1 MGFEHLKGAFVG
13 LLVRETKAVDLVH
26 PAQAAEIA
34 VLHNL
39 DPAAEPPFHLGLQFC
54 QITCHIVTLSPSFIP
69 ACPRQMRRGPCE
81 PRSLSRSSS
90 CHALPLLSIR
100 STFAAF
106 QSSPTVAISSAHH
119 TPNLHKCSACYSSTT
134 SHTQHST
141 SGEGNFTDEKSGGN
155 LSTPNFTG
163 ATPSA
168 TRKRCAPCVNGT
180 TRTRTD
186 AASGH

>member
-1 MGFEHLKGAFVG
+1 MRKIGP
-13 LLVRETKAVDLVH
+13 LL
-26 PAQAAEIA
+26 
-34 VLHNL
+34 
-39 DPAAEPPFHLGLQFC
+39 PFLGLTHAKATRRSQLRHATEPAPPKIEAGSDSNPSRLRRQSEPAPSSIRAGSDSNPSWLRPLPFPRG
-54 QITCHIVTLSPSFIP
+54 IKSPSLRPPKRIH
-69 ACPRQMRRGPCE
+69 
-81 PRSLSRSSS
+81 L
-90 CHALPLLSIR
+90 ALTL
-100 STFAAF
+100 AAF

-141 SGEGNFTDEKSGGN
+141 SGEGNFTVEKSGGN
-155 LSTPNFTG
+155 LSTPNFIG

>member
-1 MGFEHLKGAFVG
+1 MGFKHLKGAFVG
-13 LLVRETKAVDLVH
+13 LLVRQTESVELVNISR
-26 PAQAAEIA
+26 AAEVA
-34 VLHNL
+34 VLHDL
-39 DPAAEPPFHLGLQFC
+39 DPAAEPPFHLGLKFC
-54 QITCHIVTLSPSFIP
+54 QITCHIVTFSSSFIP
-69 ACPRQMRRGPCE
+69 VARGGFAADLVSHAHSRTHHHVTLF
-81 PRSLSRSSS
+81 RSFYLRSS
-90 CHALPLLSIR
+90 
-100 STFAAF
+100 FAAF

-155 LSTPNFTG
+155 SPTPNFTG
-163 ATPSA
+163 ATPLA